1 MVLAVIG
8 LLACAVSADIKAAT
22 LDINAKVAKLDI
34 DTATLD
40 DVIRIFGEPVRYFW
54 SGKTFTKDNLPSTY
68 IVGYPNGF
76 SVVMNGNSVSELR
89 HEGHN
94 GYVFKEKIRIG
105 SSLEEVLEVA
115 GQPTETIEGEGNEFK
130 DGVLYKDI
138 DGRKGHCYYSRAEQ
152 NVRFFFGDYKLA
164 AIYLTRSDFNAGR
177 GGSSRTVRPIKSV
190 NEFDDVRRKDLS
202 KLNLSGR
209 ANLISTLTF
218 NQKTVWPEQA
228 KMPLGC
234 DPEKILADAMNP
246 GLGVRQL
253 HRQGITGKGVNVA
266 IIDQPTYL
274 VHPEFAG
281 KIVAYHDT
289 GCETDESSMHG
300 PAVASLLV
308 GTNCG
313 TAPDARVYYAAAP
326 SWKRDTAY
334 EAEALNWIIEENK
347 NLPASEKIRVV
358 SVSAAPSSPNVRDK
372 NQHMWGQARARAE
385 AAGIMVLDCTNEYGF
400 IGRCWYNARVP
411 ESVAQCSPGSP
422 PNRELRFNPNANII
436 LVPSSARTTAEDS
449 DEGEFGYIYWGR
461 GGLSWAIPYCAGV
474 LAMGWQIR
482 PELTSEQ
489 MRDLLFKSAYTKK
502 NGAKIINPKR
512 FIRLVKTARV
522 RTEDS
527 FSDTTSEA
535 VAKGIKPKH

>member
-22 LDINAKVAKLDI
+22 SDINAKVAKLDI

-190 NEFDDVRRKDLS
+190 NEFDDV
-202 KLNLSGR
+202 
-209 ANLISTLTF
+209 
-218 NQKTVWPEQA
+218 
-228 KMPLGC
+228 
-234 DPEKILADAMNP
+234 
-246 GLGVRQL
+246 
-253 HRQGITGKGVNVA
+253 
-266 IIDQPTYL
+266 
-274 VHPEFAG
+274 
-281 KIVAYHDT
+281 
-289 GCETDESSMHG
+289 
-300 PAVASLLV
+300 
-308 GTNCG
+308 
-313 TAPDARVYYAAAP
+313 
-326 SWKRDTAY
+326 
-334 EAEALNWIIEENK
+334 
-347 NLPASEKIRVV
+347 
-358 SVSAAPSSPNVRDK
+358 
-372 NQHMWGQARARAE
+372 
-385 AAGIMVLDCTNEYGF
+385 
-400 IGRCWYNARVP
+400 
-411 ESVAQCSPGSP
+411 
-422 PNRELRFNPNANII
+422 
-436 LVPSSARTTAEDS
+436 
-449 DEGEFGYIYWGR
+449 
-461 GGLSWAIPYCAGV
+461 
-474 LAMGWQIR
+474 
-482 PELTSEQ
+482 
-489 MRDLLFKSAYTKK
+489 
-502 NGAKIINPKR
+502 
-512 FIRLVKTARV
+512 
-522 RTEDS
+522 
-527 FSDTTSEA
+527 
-535 VAKGIKPKH
+535 